1 MMAGDISDQLHK
13 LSLEV
18 AEKED
23 TWKTGLVYDELMTK
37 HVNQWSRFHPEAPER
52 ITRMWAML
60 GERGYVKRCKRI
72 PVCGAMW

>member
-1 MMAGDISDQLHK
+1 MVTVRAGI
-13 LSLEV
+13 V
-18 AEKED
+18 MNA
-23 TWKTGLVYDELMTK
+23 VYIVVYM
-37 HVNQWSRFHPEAPER
+37 HGYRFHPEAPER